1 MNYVIST
8 YAILAFHENIAANG
22 NCGYNPRPSPLHF
35 TYIIRF
41 MHSRRLF
48 PPLLNLILLS
58 FLIWGTSARAGEERL
73 FFKEGG
79 ELIGSSHGIRSGKMI
94 WKLSSGAELLVPLN
108 VIERIEYGTPAPK
121 SDGAN
126 AESSEAKSDSEDS
139 ADSKKTELDT
149 ANSDKSEEADTVQP
163 AGAEEVAPP
172 PEESLI
178 AEEDLG
184 RWDSFTERLED
195 HYDTVVFKL
204 EDWTKRF
211 EIGGRFLSGNTDNQN
226 FNVNIDFEKQ
236 ANGKLL
242 QIENGGEYA
251 ETDGDPSAN
260 RWFSNLTADF
270 DKKGNWILF
279 ITAKNETNEFQNLD
293 YRGSYSGG
301 LGYKFINDGPKRLI
315 TRLGPGLTYEKFHD
329 PTDTRTTPDIFGEI
343 EFNWPL
349 HERIFFEHK
358 TRANPSVED
367 INVMRLV
374 SNYGLLFNLDQAAE
388 WSLKLG
394 LKHDYNSEPN
404 TGLKPNDYATTVL
417 LVYKRK

>member
-1 MNYVIST
+1 M
-8 YAILAFHENIAANG
+8 H
-22 NCGYNPRPSPLHF
+22 PRIQFFLP
-35 TYIIRF
+35 
-41 MHSRRLF
+41 M
-48 PPLLNLILLS
+48 ILLLLS
-58 FLIWGTSARAGEERL
+58 LLTWGSTARAGEERL
-73 FFKEGG
+73 FFKGGG
-79 ELIGSSHGIRSGKMI
+79 ELTGSSQGIRSGKMI
-94 WKLSSGAELLVPLN
+94 WKLSSGAELLVPLG
-108 VIERIEYGTPAPK
+108 VIERIEYGAPT
-121 SDGAN
+121 DP
-126 AESSEAKSDSEDS
+126 
-139 ADSKKTELDT
+139 
-149 ANSDKSEEADTVQP
+149 KSEETEAKADKAETGTSDSTDAEKTESDKPEADATEKAESEKDGSEKDKDVKP
-163 AGAEEVAPP
+163 AGAEETAPAP
-172 PEESLI
+172 DELGI
-178 AEEDLG
+178 AKEDLG
-184 RWDSFTERLED
+184 RWDSFTERMEE
-195 HYDTVVFKL
+195 HYDTVVFTL

-211 EIGGRFLSGNTDNQN
+211 EIGGRFLTGNTDTQN

-236 ANGKLL
+236 ENGRLF

-251 ETDGDPSAN
+251 ETDGDPTAN
-260 RWFSNLTADF
+260 RWFSNVTADF

-279 ITAKNETNEFQNLD
+279 ITAKNETNEFQNLN

-329 PTDTRTTPDIFGEI
+329 PADTRTTPDIFGEL

-349 HERIFFEHK
+349 CERIFFEHK

-367 INVMRLV
+367 IEVMRIV

-404 TGLKPNDYATTVL
+404 VGRKPSDYATTVL